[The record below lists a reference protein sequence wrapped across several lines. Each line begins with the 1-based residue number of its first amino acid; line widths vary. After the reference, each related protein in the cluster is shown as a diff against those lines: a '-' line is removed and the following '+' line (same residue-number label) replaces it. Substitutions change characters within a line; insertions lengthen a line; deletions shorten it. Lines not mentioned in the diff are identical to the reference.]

1 MSKQNQLVELARTGA
16 SGGGNKNLIIN
27 GAMAIAQRGTSST
40 TDSYKTVDRFRN
52 NIGGPSVTQTQE
64 TLTSGD
70 PYDLGFRHFYR
81 QTNTSASSA
90 TSSNVQIFQ
99 IIEAQDIASSGWNYT
114 SPSSYISVSFW
125 VRSSLAG
132 TYPVCFRTYDGT
144 SYWHASE
151 FTIAANTWT
160 KITKKVSGNSNLQ
173 FDNDNGAGL
182 QVNVS
187 PHFDTDF
194 TDSSFVFDQWAAYNG
209 SSRSKDYAQDWGN
222 TVNATFDITGV
233 QVEVGE
239 KATDFEHR
247 TFADEL
253 ARCQRYFA
261 KSGSIGSP
269 EEWYAGVAT
278 YSGVGAR
285 NAINLKSTNDRAWV
299 TEQFPVLM
307 RAIPTVTFYPAR
319 AAISQTAGS
328 ISQYNANTAVT
339 TSTKPLAATDALYA
353 YFLGTSSDNS
363 SGYTY
368 QYYAEAEL

>member
-1 MSKQNQLVELARTGA
+1 MSKQNELVALARTGA
-16 SGGGNKNLIIN
+16 SGGGGNKNLVIN
-27 GAMAIAQRGTSST
+27 GDMAIAQRGTSST

-52 NIGGPSVTQTQE
+52 NIGGPSITQTQE

-90 TSSNVQIFQ
+90 TSSNVQLLQ

-114 SPSSYISVSFW
+114 SSSSYISVSFW

-144 SYWHASE
+144 SYWYASE

-173 FDNDNGAGL
+173 FDSNNGAGL

-187 PHFDTDF
+187 PHFGTDF
-194 TDSSFVFDQWAAYNG
+194 TDSGFVFDQWAAFNG

-253 ARCQRYFA
+253 AKCQRYFLMFKPETSTGIAHAGFFNGGGRSGTAVYGVLHFPVEMRLRPA
-261 KSGSIGSP
+261 KAHSGTLTWYFYNTSTSVGSVTINGSTNHSAEIVLTVSSASNMIGS
-269 EEWYAGVAT
+269 AGWLRIQ
-278 YSGVGAR
+278 SGAY
-285 NAINLKSTNDRAWV
+285 I
-299 TEQFPVLM
+299 
-307 RAIPTVTFYPAR
+307 TF
-319 AAISQTAGS
+319 
-328 ISQYNANTAVT
+328 
-339 TSTKPLAATDALYA
+339 DA
-353 YFLGTSSDNS
+353 
-363 SGYTY
+363 
-368 QYYAEAEL
+368 EI

>member
-1 MSKQNQLVELARTGA
+1 MSKQNELVELARTGA

-27 GAMAIAQRGTSST
+27 GAMSIAQRGTSST

-52 NIGGPSVTQTQE
+52 NIGGPSITQTQE

-90 TSSNVQIFQ
+90 TNSNVQIFQ

-114 SPSSYISVSFW
+114 SSSSYISVSFW

-144 SYWHASE
+144 SYWYASE

-194 TDSSFVFDQWAAYNG
+194 TDSGFIFDQWAAFNG

-222 TVNATFDITGV
+222 TLNATFDITGV

-247 TFADEL
+247 SYADEL
-253 ARCQRYFA
+253 AKAQRYYY
-261 KSGSIGSP
+261 KLPINSYGPYLCQYVSGNRFSHF
-269 EEWYAGVAT
+269 WH
-278 YSGVGAR
+278 
-285 NAINLKSTNDRAWV
+285 
-299 TEQFPVLM
+299 PVPM
-307 RAIPTVTFYPAR
+307 RAVP
-319 AAISQTAGS
+319 
-328 ISQYNANTAVT
+328 
-339 TSTKPLAATDALYA
+339 TSTT
-353 YFLGTSSDNS
+353 TIS
-363 SGYTY
+363 SGTVQEFTPDTHHTKYYNSAAYNNTSTFTHTAY
-368 QYYAEAEL
+368 QADAEL

>member
-27 GAMAIAQRGTSST
+27 GAMSIAQRGTSST

-90 TSSNVQIFQ
+90 TSSNVQILQ

-114 SPSSYISVSFW
+114 SSSSYISVSFW

-144 SYWHASE
+144 SYWYASE

-187 PHFDTDF
+187 PHFDTNF
-194 TDSSFVFDQWAAYNG
+194 TDSGFVFDQWAAFNG

-222 TVNATFDITGV
+222 TLNATFDITGV

-247 TFADEL
+247 SYGDEL
-253 ARCQRYFA
+253 AKCQRYFVIYKPETSAGVAHAGFMNINVRTSTAIYGVVHYPVEMRLRPSIA
-261 KSGSIGSP
+261 KSGLITIYFAGSSS
-269 EEWYAGVAT
+269 AMT
-278 YSGVGAR
+278 SQ
-285 NAINLKSTNDRAWV
+285 AIN
-299 TEQFPVLM
+299 
-307 RAIPTVTFYPAR
+307 
-319 AAISQTAGS
+319 G
-328 ISQYNANTAVT
+328 
-339 TSTKPLAATDALYA
+339 STKHSAEVAFNIASGGSVGSGGWCRIQSGA
-353 YFLGTSSDNS
+353 YFSFD
-363 SGYTY
+363 
-368 QYYAEAEL
+368 AEL